1 MDESSG
7 IVFTDVVKLWTHL
20 FKPSILNILHM
31 HVNDTSEEVSLDV
44 RCIMPGEEENTLKD
58 DYSNETF
65 DLDATGRPLRFK
77 ILVHNMKIWAVL
89 YNTGNSIEKLKF
101 QEIRISNGPEDYFM
115 IEGDNELEF
124 QFGKITQIPLAMLST
139 TNKQHIE
146 SLA

>member
-1 MDESSG
+1 
-7 IVFTDVVKLWTHL
+7 
-20 FKPSILNILHM
+20 
-31 HVNDTSEEVSLDV
+31 
-44 RCIMPGEEENTLKD
+44 MPGEEENTLKD

>member
-44 RCIMPGEEENTLKD
+44 RCIMPGEEESTLKD

-101 QEIRISNGPEDYFM
+101 
-115 IEGDNELEF
+115 
-124 QFGKITQIPLAMLST
+124 
-139 TNKQHIE
+139 
-146 SLA
+146 